1 MSRAKRTKEFRNFL
15 EVQWTDKYW
24 SFVLDNTD
32 KPCDWCGISR
42 NPNITWDIIRDNPDK
57 SWNWHGL
64 SKNPNITWEIVKDNP
79 NKPLIPLYGNEPKL
93 FDNITSADAFAERLR
108 RYRFDGQQ
116 ITVAWFEAVE
126 YTVSLVEVTS

>member
-1 MSRAKRTKEFRNFL
+1 MAKYVVIANLTIADQTKLGFEFKSKIVSN
-15 EVQWTDKYW
+15 YW
-24 SFVLDNTD
+24 
-32 KPCDWCGISR
+32 
-42 NPNITWDIIRDNPDK
+42 NPST
-57 SWNWHGL
+57 
-64 SKNPNITWEIVKDNP
+64 KDNP

-126 YTVSLVEVTS
+126 YTVSFEEVAA

>member
-1 MSRAKRTKEFRNFL
+1 MAKYVVIANLTIADQTKLGFEFKSKIVSN
-15 EVQWTDKYW
+15 YW
-24 SFVLDNTD
+24 
-32 KPCDWCGISR
+32 
-42 NPNITWDIIRDNPDK
+42 NPST
-57 SWNWHGL
+57 
-64 SKNPNITWEIVKDNP
+64 KDNP